1 MANSG
6 IETEGYKQATLYN
19 ESMRSIDQINQRV
32 IQAQYQKQSLQQSV
46 QSKKGRIE
54 TVEDEMID
62 YNLERDNLAR
72 EILKK
77 REMGNVL
84 DNEMERLKIPNPYKV
99 VPMVSGGDLRLEM
112 DIKEDS
118 DDEALMVRKKSE
130 MLMARKK
137 RNRAS
142 KNVR

>member
-1 MANSG
+1 
-6 IETEGYKQATLYN
+6 
-19 ESMRSIDQINQRV
+19 
-32 IQAQYQKQSLQQSV
+32 
-46 QSKKGRIE
+46 
-54 TVEDEMID
+54 MID

-72 EILKK
+72 ELLKK

-142 KNVR
+142 KNIR